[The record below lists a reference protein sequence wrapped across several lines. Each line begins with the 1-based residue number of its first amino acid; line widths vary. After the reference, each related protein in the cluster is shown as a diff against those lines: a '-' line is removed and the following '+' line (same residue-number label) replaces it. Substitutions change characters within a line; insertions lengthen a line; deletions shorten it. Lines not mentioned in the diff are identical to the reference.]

1 MESESNM
8 ARKDHVVT
16 VDELAGLLGAP
27 DLRVVDASWHL
38 PTAGRD
44 ARAEFEAEHI
54 PCAVFFDIDAISD
67 AESPLP
73 HMMPSPESF
82 AAQVGALGITRDDD
96 IVVYDSVGLMSA
108 ARAWFMLRAM
118 GARRVRILDGGLSAW
133 KAAGRPVESGVPRPD
148 PARFDAIL
156 DEARIASLD
165 DVRRASETGGARIV
179 DARGAARFSG
189 AAPEPRPGL
198 RAGHMP
204 GARNLPFDQLT
215 DADGRILDD
224 DALRRTI
231 EPTGALDANSV
242 ITTCGSGITAAVVSL
257 ALAILDKPSAVYD
270 GSWVEWGA
278 RDDLRV
284 ETGQD

>member
-1 MESESNM
+1 MS
-8 ARKDHVVT
+8 RKDHVVT
-16 VDELAGLLGAP
+16 VGELAELVGT
-27 DLRVVDASWHL
+27 DLRIADASWHL

-44 ARAEFEAEHI
+44 ARGEYEADHL
-54 PCAVFFDIDAISD
+54 PGAVFFDIDAISD

-82 AAQVGALGITRDDD
+82 AAQVGALGIAQDDD

-118 GARRVRILDGGLSAW
+118 GARRVRVLDGGLPAW
-133 KAAGRPVESGVPRPD
+133 KAAGHPTESGRARSEPATFRPVPD
-148 PARFDAIL
+148 RGW
-156 DEARIASLD
+156 IASLD
-165 DVRRASETGGARIV
+165 DVRRASETGDASIV

-204 GARNLPFDQLT
+204 RARNLPFDRLT
-215 DADGRILDD
+215 DADGHILEDGG
-224 DALRRTI
+224 LRRAI
-231 EPTGALDANSV
+231 EPTGALDANAV
-242 ITTCGSGITAAVVSL
+242 ITTCGSGVTAAVVSL

-270 GSWVEWGA
+270 GSWAEWGA
-278 RDDLRV
+278 TDGVPV
-284 ETGQD
+284 ETGPV